1 MSNLDRLAELESTW
15 SEPAAGDTLLHTD
28 LRPDNMLRD
37 RDGAVWVI
45 DWAWSCRGAA
55 WIELVSLAPSVAARG
70 VDPDQILAAHS
81 STRDVDPAAI
91 DAFICALVGYWEHNS
106 RLPAHHD
113 HRIFAAIRHIRRRCH
128 EHG

>member
-1 MSNLDRLAELESTW
+1 
-15 SEPAAGDTLLHTD
+15 
-28 LRPDNMLRD
+28 MLRD

-70 VDPDQILAAHS
+70 VDPDPILAAHS